1 MEKNSR
7 ASSRSSKSSQKRQN
21 DFFPGEKGVQNKNMR
36 SNRKNFSVSK
46 GTPSQM
52 RKTVT
57 QDSKRKRERKE
68 KMPLGSSLSADD
80 KVTRSTVVD
89 VDHVVSSDES
99 ESEERIALNGIE
111 TLEEG
116 IKHRSPGI
124 CECILTFLTLL
135 LVLVTFPVSVWFC
148 VKIVQEYER
157 AVIFR
162 LGRLL
167 PGRARGPGLFF
178 FMPCLDTYHK
188 VDLRIKT
195 LEIPFHEIIS
205 KDMVTAQ
212 VNAICYYRVENAS
225 LSLTSVGNSSVSV
238 SLLVQTIV
246 KRSLARRK
254 FNEILL
260 ERKNI
265 GDEIKLG
272 YHHTISIDL
281 FKVQELDKETV
292 EKKEPQ
298 NAAYKLILSLTTA
311 SSSENSHIS
320 AIKLPYDLEE
330 TTSPFPLHGVYACES
345 LISQA
350 ALDAATCNWGIKVEL
365 AEIKDVRLP
374 AELQYSLAVEA
385 EAHRRAK
392 AKVIA
397 AEAEKEASE
406 ALKIAADVLCGSSAA
421 VQLHYLHTLQ
431 ALSAEKTSTVILP
444 VPFELPNA
452 MSTVTQK
459 PFVGT
464 AAAGA
469 RDTAEPQ
476 LRETKTD
483 SPML

>member
-52 RKTVT
+52 RNTVT

-68 KMPLGSSLSADD
+68 KMPIGSSLSADD
-80 KVTRSTVVD
+80 KVTRYTVVD

-99 ESEERIALNGIE
+99 ESEEHIALNGIE
-111 TLEEG
+111 TREEG

-135 LVLVTFPVSVWFC
+135 LVLVSFPVSVWFC

-205 KDMVTAQ
+205 KDMVTTQ

-225 LSLTSVGNSSVSV
+225 LSLTSVGNSSVAV

-260 ERKNI
+260 ERKSI
-265 GDEIKLG
+265 GDEIK
-272 YHHTISIDL
+272 
-281 FKVQELDKETV
+281 
-292 EKKEPQ
+292 
-298 NAAYKLILSLTTA
+298 
-311 SSSENSHIS
+311 
-320 AIKLPYDLEE
+320 
-330 TTSPFPLHGVYACES
+330 
-345 LISQA
+345 A
-350 ALDAATCNWGIKVEL
+350 ALDAATCNWGIKVEH

-406 ALKIAADVLCGSSAA
+406 ALKTAADVLCGSSAA

-459 PFVGT
+459 PLVGT
-464 AAAGA
+464 AATGA

>member
-52 RKTVT
+52 RNTVT

-68 KMPLGSSLSADD
+68 KMPIGSSLSADD
-80 KVTRSTVVD
+80 KVTRYTVVD

-99 ESEERIALNGIE
+99 ESEEHIALNGIE
-111 TLEEG
+111 TREEG

-135 LVLVTFPVSVWFC
+135 LVLVSFPVSVWFC

-195 LEIPFHEIIS
+195 LEIPFHE
-205 KDMVTAQ
+205 
-212 VNAICYYRVENAS
+212 
-225 LSLTSVGNSSVSV
+225 
-238 SLLVQTIV
+238 
-246 KRSLARRK
+246 
-254 FNEILL
+254 
-260 ERKNI
+260 
-265 GDEIKLG
+265 
-272 YHHTISIDL
+272 
-281 FKVQELDKETV
+281 
-292 EKKEPQ
+292 
-298 NAAYKLILSLTTA
+298 
-311 SSSENSHIS
+311 
-320 AIKLPYDLEE
+320 
-330 TTSPFPLHGVYACES
+330 
-345 LISQA
+345 A
-350 ALDAATCNWGIKVEL
+350 ALDAATCNWGIKVEH

-406 ALKIAADVLCGSSAA
+406 ALKTAADVLCGSSAA

-459 PFVGT
+459 PLVGT
-464 AAAGA
+464 AATGA